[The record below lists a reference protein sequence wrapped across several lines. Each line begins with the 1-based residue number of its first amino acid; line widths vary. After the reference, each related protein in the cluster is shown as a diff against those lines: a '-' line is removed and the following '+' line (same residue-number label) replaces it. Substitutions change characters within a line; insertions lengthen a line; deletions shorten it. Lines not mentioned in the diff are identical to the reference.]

1 MRAAASQGIME
12 RVDGKL
18 ALVDRLSDG
27 NANLGIDQVGSLTIW
42 IEVRSPPGRDKCSTA
57 IEPSER
63 REL

>member
-18 ALVDRLSDG
+18 ALVGRLSDG

-42 IEVRSPPGRDKCSTA
+42 IEVRSPLSGDQGLTA
-57 IEPSER
+57 KEPSER
-63 REL
+63 REQ